1 MNIYLI
7 SQRENNGYDTYSDM
21 VVVAK
26 DEEEARNI
34 HPREQYMN
42 IEDQEDPWEDE
53 YSGWCRSPNKVT
65 VEIKGRAIKGM
76 KKGIILTSFHAG

>member
-7 SQRENNGYDTYSDM
+7 SQRENNDYDTYSDM

-34 HPREQYMN
+34 HPREEYQWEVEGHWN
-42 IEDQEDPWEDE
+42 DP
-53 YSGWCRSPNKVT
+53 YSDWCSSPSKAT
-65 VEIKGRAIKGM
+65 VKLQGRALKGM
-76 KKGIILTSFHAG
+76 RRGIILTSFHAG